1 MNKVVIDASVA
12 MKWTFP
18 EINEQLTSEAVDLL
32 QKYVFGAL
40 RIIVPDIFWA
50 EVGNVLWKG
59 VRRERWSRDAARIAA
74 TATRSRAFPTV
85 SSSELLHDALEIA
98 INHDRSVY
106 DSLYLALAV
115 QANCDLITADERL
128 ANAVAA
134 YLPVKWLGAV

>member
-1 MNKVVIDASVA
+1 VNKVVIDASVA
-12 MKWTFP
+12 IKWTFP
-18 EINEQLTSEAVDLL
+18 EINEQLTREAVDLL
-32 QKYVFGAL
+32 QKYTVGAL
-40 RIIVPDIFWA
+40 RIIVADIFWA
-50 EVGNVLWKG
+50 EIGNVLWKG

-74 TATRSRAFPTV
+74 IATRSRAFPTV
-85 SSSELLHDALEIA
+85 SSSELLHDALAIA

-134 YLPVKWLGAV
+134 YLPVKWLGTV